1 MSYLL
6 SYCVVTASCLSLS
19 LANGHYA
26 PDAAPCPTYSL
37 LREADG
43 IVDEELRY
51 IQNRQIQ
58 TAQEFEKF
66 IRQLQIPGLNVEQLF
81 SSTNARNA
89 KIGLAFSGG
98 GLRSLFTGA
107 GALSAMDGRIEH
119 EYEMNMGGLLQSAS
133 YMSGL
138 SGGGWL
144 IGSFIFNGMNPIP
157 EMLSTNSV
165 WNFEASL
172 FHGENGNFERKE
184 QELEFLSRNLPFF
197 NDTELMVKTE
207 SYPFVSTIDYYKEL
221 HEEVRLKQQAGFETS
236 LTDYWSRALYR
247 KLIHPDKA
255 YGTTWSDITSM
266 KYFRDYS
273 MPFPILLAVALEP
286 KTIANASTS
295 TIVEFTPYEF
305 GSWTPT
311 IGHFSDIRYL
321 GSELQAYKTIDSCK
335 DQYQHTSSTVTKPH
349 DVKCYVG
356 FDNAAFI
363 MGTSSSLFN
372 DVLYFY
378 ARNAV
383 SKGKGIF
390 ARRLRAILDR
400 YGLLDNKFY
409 QQFALFHRNP
419 FYGVPNIENVYTS
432 SKTLYLADGGADGQ
446 NLPLE
451 PLLRPERNLDVI
463 IAIDSTSDMSNYPN
477 GSAVFRPTWRY
488 HGSLLSRG
496 VKYPLVPSELE
507 LARRDNYPLAHQR
520 KPKFF
525 GCNLDQFDLQEYE
538 ELPPLLVYI
547 PNSFYSAPSNR
558 STIAM
563 TYSREEAL
571 KTIQN
576 GYNVMTLGNSSI
588 WSKCIGCATLL
599 REFQKSSTEIVSFCK
614 KCYAEYCIN

>member
-1 MSYLL
+1 MNFLFCYFLL
-6 SYCVVTASCLSLS
+6 TAFFFSRS
-19 LANGHYA
+19 LAKGHYA
-26 PDAAPCPTYSL
+26 PDAVPCPGYSL

-43 IVDEELRY
+43 IVDEELTY
-51 IQNRQIQ
+51 IENRQFK

-66 IRQLQIPGLNVEQLF
+66 IRQLEIPGLDARKLF
-81 SSTNARNA
+81 FSTKARNV

-107 GALSAMDGRIEH
+107 GALTAMDNRVNHGYR
-119 EYEMNMGGLLQSAS
+119 MNMGGLLQSAS

-144 IGSFIFNGMNPIP
+144 IGSFIFNGMIPIP

-172 FHGENGNFERKE
+172 FHAENGNFERKDK
-184 QELEFLSRNLPFF
+184 ELELLSRNWPYL
-197 NDTELMVKTE
+197 NDTELMARTE
-207 SYPFVSTIDYYKEL
+207 SYPFASTIDYYKEL
-221 HEEVRLKQQAGFETS
+221 HEEVKLKQQAGFETS

-247 KLIHPDKA
+247 KLIHPEKA
-255 YGTTWSDITSM
+255 HGTTWSDITSM
-266 KYFRDYS
+266 KHFRNYS
-273 MPFPILLAVALEP
+273 MPFPIVLAVALEP

-321 GSELQAYKTIDSCK
+321 GSELQAYRTIDSCAEK
-335 DQYQHTSSTVTKPH
+335 YQHTSSTVTGTSST
-349 DVKCYVG
+349 KCFVG

-419 FYGVPNIENVYTS
+419 FYGIPDVENIYTN

-451 PLLRPERNLDVI
+451 PLLRPERSLDVI

-488 HGSLLSRG
+488 HGSPLSNG

-525 GCNLDQFDLQEYE
+525 GCNLDQFDLMEHE
-538 ELPPLLVYI
+538 NLPPLLVYI

-563 TYSREEAL
+563 TYSKEEAL
-571 KTIQN
+571 RTIQN
-576 GYNVMTLGNSSI
+576 GYNVMTLGNSSV
-588 WSKCIGCATLL
+588 WSRCIGCATLL
-599 REFQKSSTEIVSFCK
+599 REFQRSGTEIVSFCK